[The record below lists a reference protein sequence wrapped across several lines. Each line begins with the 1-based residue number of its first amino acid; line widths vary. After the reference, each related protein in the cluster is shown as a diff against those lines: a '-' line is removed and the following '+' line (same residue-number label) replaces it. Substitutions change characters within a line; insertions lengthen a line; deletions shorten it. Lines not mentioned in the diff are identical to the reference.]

1 MSELAKRILVALPAA
16 AFFIWMVWLGGAAFQ
31 ITIFAVLLI
40 TVWEVHNMMVKTGF
54 SDFFPVSLLL
64 VLLLW
69 SPPFIPW
76 WLILTA
82 AGVASLLTVIAV
94 AGRQSDRSV
103 RWLTTLFTG
112 VYPTVGFMMLVNIRE
127 LGTTTIDG
135 FWLTMTLL
143 LMIWG
148 NDVFAYFGG
157 KSFGKHKLAPKISP
171 KKTWEGFGFGFLG
184 AAAGFLI
191 AFFWADFHPLRL
203 SAIIPAVVIV
213 SIAGPLG
220 DISAS
225 RVKRIAGVKDSSNIL
240 PGHGGL
246 FDRFDSL
253 LLSAPFIYFLYY
265 LIL

>member
-1 MSELAKRILVALPAA
+1 MSELSKRIFVALPAA
-16 AFFIWMVWLGGAAFQ
+16 AFFIWMIWLGGTAFQ

-40 TVWEVHNMMVKTGF
+40 TVWEVHNMMERTGF
-54 SDFFPVSLLL
+54 SDYFPISLFL

-69 SPPFIPW
+69 NPPFIPI
-76 WLILTA
+76 WLLLTA
-82 AGVASLLTVIAV
+82 VGVASLLTVIAV
-94 AGRQSDRSV
+94 LDRKSERSV

-112 VYPTVGFMMLVNIRE
+112 VYPTVGFVMLVNIRE
-127 LGTTTIDG
+127 LGSTLDG
-135 FWLTMTLL
+135 FWLTMTLM

-184 AAAGFLI
+184 AAVGFLL
-191 AFFWADFHPLRL
+191 AYFWAISHPLTL
-203 SAIIPAVVIV
+203 NALIPAVIIV

-240 PGHGGL
+240 PGHGGF

-253 LLSAPFIYFLYY
+253 LLSAPFIYFHFY

>member
-1 MSELAKRILVALPAA
+1 MNELAKRVLVGVPAA
-16 AFFIWMVWLGGAAFQ
+16 AFFIWMIWLGGAAFQ

-40 TVWEVHNMMVKTGF
+40 TVWEVHRMMQKTGF
-54 SDFFPVSLLL
+54 SDYFPISLLL

-69 SPPFIPW
+69 SPPFIPS

-82 AGVASLLTVIAV
+82 AGVASLITVIAV
-94 AGRQSDRSV
+94 AGRRSDRSV
-103 RWLTTLFTG
+103 RWLSTLFTG

-127 LGTTTIDG
+127 IGSTLDG
-135 FWLTMTLL
+135 FWLTMTLM

-157 KSFGKHKLAPKISP
+157 KTFGKHKMAPKISP

-184 AAAGFLI
+184 AAVGFLI
-191 AFFWADFHPLRL
+191 AFYAAASYPLEL
-203 SAIIPAVVIV
+203 WTLVPAAMIV

-225 RVKRIAGVKDSSNIL
+225 RIKRIADVKDSSNIL

-253 LLSAPFIYFLYY
+253 LLSAPFIYFLYF

>member
-1 MSELAKRILVALPAA
+1 MSELAKRVLVGVPAA
-16 AFFIWMVWLGGAAFQ
+16 AFFIWMIWLGGAAFQ

-40 TVWEVHNMMVKTGF
+40 TVWEVHRMMQKTGF
-54 SDFFPVSLLL
+54 SDFFPISLLL

-69 SPPFIPW
+69 SPPFIPS

-82 AGVASLLTVIAV
+82 AGVASLITVIAV

-103 RWLTTLFTG
+103 RWLSTLFTG

-127 LGTTTIDG
+127 LSSTLDG
-135 FWLTMTLL
+135 FWLTMTLM

-157 KSFGKHKLAPKISP
+157 KTFGKHKLAPKVSP

-184 AAAGFLI
+184 AAVGFLI
-191 AFFWADFHPLRL
+191 AFYAAESYPLEL
-203 SAIIPAVVIV
+203 WTLVPAVLIV

-225 RVKRIAGVKDSSNIL
+225 RIKRIADVKDSSNIL